1 MRNYLFLQYFFE
13 LSIALVLVTGAAHA
27 QPASTGPVLSLSKG
41 SGQAYP
47 SRPIRFLVP
56 GAPGSSQDIL
66 ARILANK
73 LSQQLGQQV
82 VVDARAG
89 ATGLIA
95 IDIAKIAAPDGY
107 TLVAATSTLFSGLP
121 ALKSKLSY
129 DPDRDFAPLSRMA
142 SVANV
147 VTVNAGLGVETA
159 ADLVKLAKAK
169 PGQLNYGSAGNGSPA
184 HIAGAMFDVLAGV
197 KTNHVPY
204 KGAAQALTD
213 VIGGQLQYLITS
225 PLVAMPHAKG
235 GRIKVLATT
244 GAKRDPLLPDLPVF
258 AETVPGYE
266 ITQWWGVVAPAKTP
280 PAILALLHAEIIK
293 ALRMPDVRELLAR
306 QGATAQPEAPE
317 AFAAY
322 MKAERT
328 RIGNLGKKAG
338 ISMD

>member
-1 MRNYLFLQYFFE
+1 MFLNTF
-13 LSIALVLVTGAAHA
+13 LKTVLLALGVLGANFAWA
-27 QPASTGPVLSLSKG
+27 QSAAP
-41 SGQAYP
+41 YP

-66 ARILANK
+66 SRVLANK
-73 LSQQLGQQV
+73 LSQQTGQQV

-89 ATGLIA
+89 ASGLIA
-95 IDIAKIAAPDGY
+95 IDIAKTAAPDGY
-107 TLVAATSTLFSGLP
+107 TLIAATSTLFSGLP

-129 DPDRDFAPLSRMA
+129 DPDRDFEPLSRMA

-147 VTVNAGLGVETA
+147 VAVNAGLGVETA

-184 HIAGAMFDVLAGV
+184 HLAGAMFDVLAGV

-204 KGAAQALTD
+204 KGAAQALAD
-213 VIGGQLQYLITS
+213 VMAGQLQYLITS

-235 GRIKVLATT
+235 GRVRVLATT
-244 GAKRDPLLPDLPVF
+244 GAKRDALLPELPVF
-258 AETVPGYE
+258 ADTVPGYD

-280 PAILALLHAEIIK
+280 KPILDFLHAEIIK
-293 ALRMPDVRELLAR
+293 ALRTPDVRDLLAR
-306 QGATAQPEAPE
+306 QGATAQPESPAE
-317 AFAAY
+317 FAAY
-322 MKAERT
+322 MKTERT

-338 ISMD
+338 FTLD

>member
-1 MRNYLFLQYFFE
+1 MFLNNILLMFA
-13 LSIALVLVTGAAHA
+13 ALLL
-27 QPASTGPVLSLSKG
+27 PAVAVA
-41 SGQAYP
+41 QAYP

-66 ARILANK
+66 ARVVGNK
-73 LSQQLGQQV
+73 LSQQLGQQFV
-82 VVDARAG
+82 ADARAG

-95 IDIAKIAAPDGY
+95 IDIAKSAAPDGY
-107 TLVAATSTLFSGLP
+107 TLIAATSSLFSGIP
-121 ALKSKLSY
+121 ALKAKLSY

-147 VTVNAGLGVETA
+147 ITVNAALGVDSA
-159 ADLVKLAKAK
+159 ADLVKLARSK

-197 KTNHVPY
+197 RTNHVPY

-235 GRIKVLATT
+235 GRIRVLATT

-258 AETVPGYE
+258 ADTVPGYE
-266 ITQWWGVVAPAKTP
+266 ITQWWGIVAPAKTP
-280 PAILALLHAEIIK
+280 PAILDVLHVEIIK
-293 ALRMPDVRELLAR
+293 ALRSPEVRNLLA
-306 QGATAQPEAPE
+306 QHGAIAQPESPAE
-317 AFAAY
+317 FAAY

-328 RIGNLGKKAG
+328 RIGILGKKAN
-338 ISMD
+338 IVLD